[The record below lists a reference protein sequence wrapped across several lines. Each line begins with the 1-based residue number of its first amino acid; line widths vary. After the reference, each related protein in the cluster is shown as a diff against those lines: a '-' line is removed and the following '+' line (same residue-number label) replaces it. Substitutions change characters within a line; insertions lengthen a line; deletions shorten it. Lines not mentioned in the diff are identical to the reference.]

1 MGSTSV
7 IQAFLLGTLS
17 QSSLV
22 LMALVAR
29 WVRVPTRVVGALAAF
44 GAGSL
49 LGAISFS
56 LIPQAE
62 SAQPSWIAL
71 SLLAGAF
78 TYLLSDRAVEKR
90 FGGDGSGAA
99 LGIVVGA
106 VVDGL
111 PESLIFGIQ
120 VAIGEPI
127 SAAFLLAVWVSN
139 VPQALAPSVDLVQQG
154 WGLARLAGMWAIVGL
169 ACGVAA
175 ALGYLLGVID
185 PAVTGAQAAAFAAG
199 GLLAML
205 ADSLMPFAYQ
215 RGGAWAGIFTVI
227 GFALSLG
234 MS

>member
-1 MGSTSV
+1 MF
-7 IQAFLLGTLS
+7 QAFLLGTLA

-22 LMALVAR
+22 LVALLVYR
-29 WVRVPTRVVGALAAF
+29 VRVSMRVVGAFAAF

-49 LGAISFS
+49 LGAISFT

-62 SAQPSWIAL
+62 AAATPMIAL

-78 TYLLSDRAVEKR
+78 VYLLSDRAVEKR
-90 FGGDGSGAA
+90 FGGKGEGAA

-120 VAIGEPI
+120 LAIGQPI

-139 VPQALAPSVDLVQQG
+139 IPQALAPSVELAAKG
-154 WGLARLAGMWAIVGL
+154 WTVARLAGMWAIVGL
-169 ACGVAA
+169 ACGVSAW
-175 ALGYLLGVID
+175 LGYLLGIVNPSI
-185 PAVTGAQAAAFAAG
+185 TGAQASAFAAG

-205 ADSLMPFAYQ
+205 ADSLMPFAFQ

-227 GFALSLG
+227 GFAVSLA